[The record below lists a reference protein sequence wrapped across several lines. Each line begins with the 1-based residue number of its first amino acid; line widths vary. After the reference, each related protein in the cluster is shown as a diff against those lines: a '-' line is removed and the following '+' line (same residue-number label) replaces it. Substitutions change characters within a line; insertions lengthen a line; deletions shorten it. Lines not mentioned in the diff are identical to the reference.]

1 MERMNATRDLIC
13 GVALSLLVHGAFLR
27 LPFSSEGRGSILA
40 HQSIPLEI
48 SLIKLEVHEDAT
60 PKAKPIAPTQP
71 ERVMQSIEVREEKV
85 TKRREKSITSLKEG
99 ETLIPAPEPLIPDP
113 QAKNPDHTPQP
124 KEEGVEKAPL
134 VYPLPSVEDPL
145 EGEDF
150 YASNIPHILVRPR
163 YDRNPKPPYPMIARK
178 RRYEG
183 VVVLRVEILS
193 NGRVGEV
200 RVKRSSGHR
209 ILDRSAL
216 KTVKE
221 WRFIPAKRGEDPT
234 HIWADIP
241 IKFILE

>member
-1 MERMNATRDLIC
+1 MNATRDLIW
-13 GVALSLLVHGAFLR
+13 GVALSLFAHGAFLG
-27 LPFSSEGRGSILA
+27 LPFSSEGRGSILV

-48 SLIKLEVHEDAT
+48 SLVKLEVHEDAT
-60 PKAKPIAPTQP
+60 PKKKPIAPTQP

-85 TKRREKSITSLKEG
+85 TKRREKSITSIKEG
-99 ETLIPAPEPLIPDP
+99 ETLIPAPEPLIPAQ
-113 QAKNPDHTPQP
+113 QAEITVNAPQP
-124 KEEGVEKAPL
+124 EQEEANPPL
-134 VYPLPSVEDPL
+134 LAGPLPSAEGPL

-150 YASNIPHILVRPR
+150 NARSIPHIFVRPR

-178 RRYEG
+178 RGYKG
-183 VVVLRVEILS
+183 VVVLKVEILS
-193 NGRVGEV
+193 NGRVGQV

-221 WRFIPAKRGEDPT
+221 WRFIPARQGEDPT
-234 HIWADIP
+234 RIWADIP